1 MNCKDVKKYLSDY
14 IDGLLP
20 SEMKE
25 EFESHLNQCS
35 ECRSLVEDVKAI
47 QKETLR
53 IKIPQLNPYMFQR
66 IKHRVESETQP
77 SPFRV
82 LYRVAMGMSF
92 ILIAIALSLY
102 FFKPSYRIAGRSKD
116 LYIIK
121 EEKSGYQFPV
131 YTSEGNYVL
140 TSYQGGTF

>member
-1 MNCKDVKKYLSDY
+1 MNCKDVKRYLSDY

-20 SEMKE
+20 SGMKE
-25 EFESHLNQCS
+25 DFESHLNQCS
-35 ECRSLVEDVKAI
+35 ECRALVEDVKAI
-47 QKETLR
+47 QKETSR
-53 IKIPQLNPYMFQR
+53 IKIPELNPYMFQR
-66 IKHRVESETQP
+66 IKHRVESETRP

-121 EEKSGYQFPV
+121 EEQSGYQFPV
-131 YTSEGNYVL
+131 YTVEGNYVL

>member
-14 IDGLLP
+14 IDGLLH
-20 SEMKE
+20 SGMKE
-25 EFESHLNQCS
+25 DFESHLTHCS
-35 ECRSLVEDVKAI
+35 ECRTLVEDVKAI

-53 IKIPQLNPYMFQR
+53 IKIPELNPYIFQK
-66 IKHRVESETQP
+66 IKYRVENETQP

-82 LYRVAMGMSF
+82 LYRFAMGMSF
-92 ILIAIALSLY
+92 ILIAIGLSLY
-102 FFKPSYRIAGRSKD
+102 FFRPSYRFAGRSKD

-121 EEKSGYQFPV
+121 EEQSGYQFPV
-131 YTSEGNYVL
+131 YTVEGNYVL